1 MVRQFWTNLVE
12 FDILTILCVLV
23 ALGFIGVVYDLSS
36 FLRRK
41 RFAEKYLS
49 KFNEF
54 MDCGPYN
61 PHKTI
66 HHQWLLHNLTRLKN
80 DMEGHG
86 VLDIHSLAVG
96 DYPIQDADRVSD
108 TLVNITRYS
117 DEDGR
122 KTTELR
128 IPPRR
133 RSGFKPLLPGNCVSP
148 TDKELAKTRSILEM
162 YVGGLA
168 TLISRRLWWGLV
180 NPFFWPRRIMRLII
194 LDAPFWILQSVG
206 VISGNPENKIR
217 YYGVVSKVIYAIL
230 VLSTLFGLV
239 RILIDI
245 FGWTGLTG

>member
-12 FDILTILCVLV
+12 LDILTILCVLV
-23 ALGFIGVVYDLSS
+23 ALGFIGVVYDLCS

-61 PHKTI
+61 PHKTT

-96 DYPIQDADRVSD
+96 DYPFQDADRVSD
-108 TLVNITRYS
+108 TLVNITRS
-117 DEDGR
+117 
-122 KTTELR
+122 
-128 IPPRR
+128 
-133 RSGFKPLLPGNCVSP
+133 S
-148 TDKELAKTRSILEM
+148 DKELAKTRSILEM

-168 TLISRRLWWGLV
+168 TLISRRLWRLV
-180 NPFFWPRRIMRLII
+180 NPFFWPRRMMRLII

-206 VISGNPENKIR
+206 ITSGNPENKIR
-217 YYGVVSKVIYAIL
+217 YYAVVSKVIYAIL
-230 VLSTLFGLV
+230 VLSILFGLV
-239 RILIDI
+239 RILMDI
-245 FGWTGLTG
+245 FGWVGLTG